1 MDFISHYFEANFK
14 LSLLCF
20 LFAWTFCLCY
30 LLRFL
35 QLCGQIKKS
44 LKSWNFNVHKVTL
57 LQNTLTLQLMRYVV
71 ADVQLDTILK
81 RCLCQHFDQSSL
93 PTRVLIDNPIDTTLD
108 TKPGRTVKKGLR
120 NLLFWIINVG
130 TSERKWK
137 CQNKQYKSTRR
148 GQKPYSWNSCANLFF
163 AKKYLAIMEFF
174 RSFPNN
180 QKMCSFYN
188 RQKNSPN
195 LVDIVVIQWEKSDL
209 KRW

>member
-1 MDFISHYFEANFK
+1 MNRCIPIKLKGWSNIFLDFISHYFEANFK

-71 ADVQLDTILK
+71 ADVQLDTILE
-81 RCLCQHFDQSSL
+81 RCLCQRFDHSSL
-93 PTRVLIDNPIDTTLD
+93 PTRVLIDNPIHTTLD

-130 TSERKWK
+130 TSERNGNVKT
-137 CQNKQYKSTRR
+137 NSTKVQEGVR
-148 GQKPYSWNSCANLFF
+148 NLTHGIHVLIFF
-163 AKKYLAIMEFF
+163 LPRNI
-174 RSFPNN
+174 
-180 QKMCSFYN
+180 
-188 RQKNSPN
+188 
-195 LVDIVVIQWEKSDL
+195 
-209 KRW
+209 

>member
-1 MDFISHYFEANFK
+1 MNRCIPIKLKGWSNIFLDFISHYFEANFK

-35 QLCGQIKKS
+35 QLCEQIKKS

-81 RCLCQHFDQSSL
+81 RCLCQRFDQSSL
-93 PTRVLIDNPIDTTLD
+93 PTRVLIDNPIHTTLD

-137 CQNKQYKSTRR
+137 CQNEQYKSTRR
-148 GQKPYSWNSCANLFF
+148 GQKPYSWNSCANLFVPRH
-163 AKKYLAIMEFF
+163 I
-174 RSFPNN
+174 
-180 QKMCSFYN
+180 
-188 RQKNSPN
+188 
-195 LVDIVVIQWEKSDL
+195 
-209 KRW
+209 